1 MRRPRR
7 FILLLLAVVLA
18 LWWLLPDGGPRVAPG
33 TTLKLQLSGGY
44 VEASEPSLL
53 ARLLGDARIPFA
65 SLLSELRK
73 AERDERIA
81 VVLLRVRPLQ
91 IGWAK
96 AQELRDAIQ
105 SLSAAGKRTVAFVEL
120 ASFGANLEYYVAS
133 AADEVV
139 LSPATRAPLVGLA
152 AEFFFLGG
160 LWEKLGVE
168 LEVERIGDYKSAA
181 DFIAGREMSEAH
193 REMANALLDSI
204 DAQFVAGIAE
214 GRDLTP
220 AFVRGAIE
228 QAPFTPDDLR
238 SMGLVDDVLHY
249 DELLA
254 QVGEPVIEA
263 GEYAA
268 VDPSEVGFTPV
279 TQFAL
284 VYGSG
289 NVVEGDR
296 AASPGGGEVLAG
308 DRVSRAL
315 VEAAEDP
322 EISAIIFRIDSPGG
336 SALASDQVWR
346 GVQRARG
353 LGKPVVASFSD
364 VAASGGYYVACGA
377 DAIVAMPGS
386 VTGSIGVVVLR
397 PVLSGL
403 LDKLDIGF
411 ASLMRGPRSDLLLST
426 RRLSPASRE
435 LLRNEMAS
443 IYELFLE
450 RVADGRELER
460 DAVDAAGQ
468 GRVYTGEQALELG
481 LIDGLGGL
489 REAVRI
495 AKERLELEPDDDV
508 SLVPYPR
515 PQSVADQVSEALGRL
530 ALVSARGPALS
541 AVERRLEEWLMSVGE
556 TGPLLLPP
564 FLAEI
569 R

>member
-1 MRRPRR
+1 
-7 FILLLLAVVLA
+7 
-18 LWWLLPDGGPRVAPG
+18 
-33 TTLKLQLSGGY
+33 
-44 VEASEPSLL
+44 
-53 ARLLGDARIPFA
+53 
-65 SLLSELRK
+65 
-73 AERDERIA
+73 
-81 VVLLRVRPLQ
+81 VLLRVRPLQ